1 MEKPHVKHTA
11 KDSFFSSLALAND
24 NLKKIYLSLHPE
36 DTLVK
41 DSDLVIKRIENVIFT
56 GIYNDLS
63 FTVRGKAIVFLEV
76 QSTWSNNILLRFL
89 RYYAELLP
97 SLIDRY
103 LRLQYKSKSME
114 DLVVPEFYLLYTGKD
129 KRKEKE
135 LELSKVFF
143 SEVDN
148 INLKVKVLTKDNA
161 DGILKEYTE
170 FCIIFDECKKRCET
184 AEEAIAK
191 TIEIAKDRGLL
202 REFIRD
208 REIEVMRMMSDDIL
222 WELEIKHYMEN
233 QRREGIDEGIIL
245 GEEEGFKKGIECGRQ
260 NGLEEGLELGKKS
273 GLEKGLKLGEKNG
286 ELKTLISLY
295 KEGLLTLDKAVEKSG
310 LAEEEFKKK
319 LDTI

>member
-1 MEKPHVKHTA
+1 MDKPHVKHTA
-11 KDSFFSSLALAND
+11 KDSFFSSLALTDD

-36 DTLVK
+36 DISVEEE
-41 DSDLVIKRIENVIFT
+41 DLVIKKVENVIFT

-63 FTVRGKAIVFLEV
+63 FTVRGKTIVFLEV

-97 SLIDRY
+97 DMIDRY
-103 LRLQYKSKSME
+103 LRLQYKRKSIE
-114 DLVVPEFYLLYTGKD
+114 NLVVPEFYLLYTGKD
-129 KRKEKE
+129 ERKEKE

-170 FCIIFDECKKRCET
+170 FCIIFDECKKECET

-191 TIEIAKDRGLL
+191 TIEIARERGLL

-233 QRREGIDEGIIL
+233 QRRED
-245 GEEEGFKKGIECGRQ
+245 
-260 NGLEEGLELGKKS
+260 LEEGEERGFQ
-273 GLEKGLKLGEKNG
+273 KGVALGEIKS
-286 ELKTLISLY
+286 LINLVKKGY
-295 KEGLLTLDKAVEKSG
+295 LPLDKAIEESG
-310 LAEEEFKKK
+310 LSKEEFEEKLKK
-319 LDTI
+319 L

>member
-41 DSDLVIKRIENVIFT
+41 DSDLVIKKIENVIFT

-63 FTVRGKAIVFLEV
+63 FTVRGKTIVFLEV

-184 AEEAIAK
+184 AEEAI
-191 TIEIAKDRGLL
+191 
-202 REFIRD
+202 
-208 REIEVMRMMSDDIL
+208 
-222 WELEIKHYMEN
+222 
-233 QRREGIDEGIIL
+233 
-245 GEEEGFKKGIECGRQ
+245 RQ
-260 NGLEEGLELGKKS
+260 
-273 GLEKGLKLGEKNG
+273 
-286 ELKTLISLY
+286 
-295 KEGLLTLDKAVEKSG
+295 
-310 LAEEEFKKK
+310 
-319 LDTI
+319 

>member
-36 DTLVK
+36 DTLVE
-41 DSDLVIKRIENVIFT
+41 DNDLVIKRIENVVFT

-170 FCIIFDECKKRCET
+170 FCIIFDECKKRCES

-191 TIEIAKDRGLL
+191 TIEKAKERGLL

-233 QRREGIDEGIIL
+233 QKRESLEEGEEKGFQRGRQDGIEEGMAL
-245 GEEEGFKKGIECGRQ
+245 GEKSGIEKGMALGKKG
-260 NGLEEGLELGKKS
+260 GLEEGKLVALFSLVKK
-273 GLEKGLKLGEKNG
+273 GYLP
-286 ELKTLISLY
+286 
-295 KEGLLTLDKAVEKSG
+295 LDKAVEESG
-310 LAEEEFKKK
+310 LTEKEFKEK
-319 LDTI
+319 LSEI

>member
-11 KDSFFSSLALAND
+11 KDSFFSSLALTDD

-36 DTLVK
+36 DISVEEE
-41 DSDLVIKRIENVIFT
+41 DLVIKKVENVIFT

-63 FTVRGKAIVFLEV
+63 FTVRGKTIVFLEV

-97 SLIDRY
+97 DMIDRY
-103 LRLQYKSKSME
+103 LRLQYKRKSIE
-114 DLVVPEFYLLYTGKD
+114 NLVVPEFYLLYTGKD
-129 KRKEKE
+129 ERKEKE

-170 FCIIFDECKKRCET
+170 FCIIFDECKKECET

-191 TIEIAKDRGLL
+191 TIEIARERGLL

-233 QRREGIDEGIIL
+233 QRRED
-245 GEEEGFKKGIECGRQ
+245 
-260 NGLEEGLELGKKS
+260 LEEGEERGFQR
-273 GLEKGLKLGEKNG
+273 GVALGEIKS
-286 ELKTLISLY
+286 LINLVKKGY
-295 KEGLLTLDKAVEKSG
+295 LPLDKAIEESG
-310 LAEEEFKKK
+310 LSKEEFEEKLKK
-319 LDTI
+319 L

>member
-1 MEKPHVKHTA
+1 MKRNQIKHCV
-11 KDSFFSSLALAND
+11 KDSLFSSLVKTGD
-24 NLKKIYLSLHPE
+24 SLKKIYLSLHPE

-41 DSDLVIKRIENVIFT
+41 DSDLVIKKIENVIFT

-63 FTVRGKAIVFLEV
+63 FTVRGKTIVFLEV

-184 AEEAIAK
+184 AEEAI
-191 TIEIAKDRGLL
+191 
-202 REFIRD
+202 
-208 REIEVMRMMSDDIL
+208 
-222 WELEIKHYMEN
+222 
-233 QRREGIDEGIIL
+233 
-245 GEEEGFKKGIECGRQ
+245 RQ
-260 NGLEEGLELGKKS
+260 
-273 GLEKGLKLGEKNG
+273 
-286 ELKTLISLY
+286 
-295 KEGLLTLDKAVEKSG
+295 
-310 LAEEEFKKK
+310 
-319 LDTI
+319 

>member
-1 MEKPHVKHTA
+1 MDKPHVKHTA
-11 KDSFFSSLALAND
+11 KDSFFSSLALTDD

-36 DTLVK
+36 DISVEEE
-41 DSDLVIKRIENVIFT
+41 DLVIKKVENVIFT

-63 FTVRGKAIVFLEV
+63 FTVRGKTIVFLEV

-97 SLIDRY
+97 DMIDRY
-103 LRLQYKSKSME
+103 LRLQYKRKSIE
-114 DLVVPEFYLLYTGKD
+114 NLVVPEFYLLYTGKD
-129 KRKEKE
+129 ERKEKE

-170 FCIIFDECKKRCET
+170 FCIIFDECKKECET

-191 TIEIAKDRGLL
+191 TIEIARERGLL

-233 QRREGIDEGIIL
+233 QRRENLEE
-245 GEEEGFKKGIECGRQ
+245 GEEKGFQKGIEKGRQ
-260 NGLEEGLELGKKS
+260 DGI
-273 GLEKGLKLGEKNG
+273 EKGMILGEKNG
-286 ELKTLISLY
+286 ELRMLLSLV
-295 KEGLLTLDKAVEKSG
+295 KEGLLPLDKAIKKSG
-310 LAEEEFKKK
+310 FTEKEFIDELEK
-319 LDTI
+319 

>member
-11 KDSFFSSLALAND
+11 KDSFFSSLALTDD

-36 DTLVK
+36 DISVEEE
-41 DSDLVIKRIENVIFT
+41 DLVIKKVENVIFT

-63 FTVRGKAIVFLEV
+63 FTVRGKTIVFLEV

-97 SLIDRY
+97 DMIDRY
-103 LRLQYKSKSME
+103 LRLQYKRKSIE
-114 DLVVPEFYLLYTGKD
+114 NLVVPEFYLLYTGKD
-129 KRKEKE
+129 ERKEKE

-170 FCIIFDECKKRCET
+170 FCIIFDECKKECET

-191 TIEIAKDRGLL
+191 TIEIARERGLL

-233 QRREGIDEGIIL
+233 QRRED
-245 GEEEGFKKGIECGRQ
+245 
-260 NGLEEGLELGKKS
+260 LEEGEERGFQRGIALGKKDGEIETLVS
-273 GLEKGLKLGEKNG
+273 LVRKGYLPLE
-286 ELKTLISLY
+286 
-295 KEGLLTLDKAVEKSG
+295 KAVEESG
-310 LAEEEFKKK
+310 LSKEEFKEK
-319 LDTI
+319 LNNL

>member
-1 MEKPHVKHTA
+1 MDKPHVKHTA
-11 KDSFFSSLALAND
+11 KDSFFSSLALTDD

-36 DTLVK
+36 DISVEEE
-41 DSDLVIKRIENVIFT
+41 DLVIKKVENVIFT

-63 FTVRGKAIVFLEV
+63 FTVRGKTIVFLEV

-97 SLIDRY
+97 DMIDRY
-103 LRLQYKSKSME
+103 LRLQYKRKSIE
-114 DLVVPEFYLLYTGKD
+114 NLVVPEFYLLYTGKD
-129 KRKEKE
+129 ERKEKE

-170 FCIIFDECKKRCET
+170 FCIIFDECKKECET

-191 TIEIAKDRGLL
+191 TIEIARERGLL

-233 QRREGIDEGIIL
+233 QRRENLEE
-245 GEEEGFKKGIECGRQ
+245 GEEKGFQKGIEKGRQ
-260 NGLEEGLELGKKS
+260 DGLEEGMILGEKSGIEKGIALGKKDGEIETLISLVKEGLLPLDKAIKKS
-273 GLEKGLKLGEKNG
+273 GLTE
-286 ELKTLISLY
+286 I
-295 KEGLLTLDKAVEKSG
+295 
-310 LAEEEFKKK
+310 EFKERLNKF
-319 LDTI
+319 

>member
-11 KDSFFSSLALAND
+11 KDSFFSSLALTDD

-36 DTLVK
+36 DISVEEE
-41 DSDLVIKRIENVIFT
+41 DLVIKKVENVIFT

-63 FTVRGKAIVFLEV
+63 FTVRGKTIVFLEV

-97 SLIDRY
+97 DMIDRY
-103 LRLQYKSKSME
+103 LRLQYKRKSIE
-114 DLVVPEFYLLYTGKD
+114 NLVVPEFYLLYTGKD
-129 KRKEKE
+129 ERKEKE

-170 FCIIFDECKKRCET
+170 FCIIFDECKKECET

-191 TIEIAKDRGLL
+191 TIEIARERGLL

-233 QRREGIDEGIIL
+233 QRRED
-245 GEEEGFKKGIECGRQ
+245 
-260 NGLEEGLELGKKS
+260 LEEGEERGFQR
-273 GLEKGLKLGEKNG
+273 GIEKGRQDGIEEGMILGEKNG
-286 ELKTLISLY
+286 ELRMLLSLV
-295 KEGLLTLDKAVEKSG
+295 KEGLLPLDKAIEKSG
-310 LAEEEFKKK
+310 LTEEEFKKRIK
-319 LDTI
+319 NK